1 VNAPLKNFNQLCNSI
16 RERAIQEGLKQK
28 QPKNLLAR
36 WQKLLTVILEV
47 ELAMHR
53 VRSALNLLKTIPS
66 EGTLNM
72 FSMSE
77 GAWIDYQYATWSFW
91 MCSLLDKEI
100 ELVSQVGQKLIKP
113 NNPQYKEIV
122 RPFVESLVSKKDKV
136 GKIRH
141 PLAHKG
147 EGGTLEAVIETDL
160 WKNFAII
167 PSPVD
172 FNEMLASCVP
182 YHMRW
187 YFFLHGGSTRIIA
200 EIEQISEEIYKRID
214 WDDV

>member
-1 VNAPLKNFNQLCNSI
+1 MPLKNFNQLCNSI
-16 RERAIQEGLKQK
+16 REGAIRDLRQK
-28 QPKNLLAR
+28 RPKSQLVK
-36 WQKLLTVILEV
+36 WQKLLTAIV
-47 ELAMHR
+47 ETELTLHR
-53 VRSALNLLKTIPS
+53 VRSALKLLKTAPS
-66 EGTLNM
+66 KDTLNM

-77 GAWIDYQYATWSFW
+77 GAWIDYQYTTWSFW

-113 NNPQYKEIV
+113 NNSQYKDIV
-122 RPFVESLVSKKDKV
+122 RPLVKSLVSQKDKV

-147 EGGTLEAVIETDL
+147 EGGTIEAVMTTEL

-182 YHMRW
+182 YHMKW
-187 YFFLHGGSTRIIA
+187 HYFLHGVSVKIIA
-200 EIEQISEEIYKRID
+200 EIERTSEELYKRID
-214 WDDV
+214 WNNV

>member
-1 VNAPLKNFNQLCNSI
+1 VDAPLNNFNQLCNSI
-16 RERAIQEGLKQK
+16 RKVAIRDLKQK
-28 QPKNLLAR
+28 HPKG
-36 WQKLLTVILEV
+36 QLTKWRELITAIWET

-53 VRSALNLLKTIPS
+53 VRGALNLLKTLPPK
-66 EGTLNM
+66 ETLNL

-77 GAWIDYQYATWSFW
+77 GAWIDYHYTTWSFW

-100 ELVSQVGQKLIKP
+100 ELVSQVAQKLIKP
-113 NNPQYKEIV
+113 SNSQYKEIE
-122 RPFVESLVSKKDKV
+122 RPLLESLVSQKDKV

-147 EGGTLEAVIETDL
+147 KGGTIEAVIKTDL
-160 WKNFAII
+160 WKSFAII

-172 FNEMLASCVP
+172 FNQMLASYVP

-187 YFFLHGGSTRIIA
+187 HYFLHQVSMAVLA
-200 EIEQISEEIYKRID
+200 EIERICGELAQHID
-214 WDDV
+214 WDNI

>member
-1 VNAPLKNFNQLCNSI
+1 MNAPLNNFNQLCNSV
-16 RERAIQEGLKQK
+16 RERAAQDIKESRPDNQLVK
-28 QPKNLLAR
+28 
-36 WQKLLTVILEV
+36 WQKLLTAIVET

-53 VRSALNLLKTIPS
+53 VRSSLSLLKTIPS
-66 EGTLNM
+66 KETLDI

-100 ELVSQVGQKLIKP
+100 ELVSQVSQKLIKP
-113 NNPQYKEIV
+113 NNPQYREIE
-122 RPFVESLVSKKDKV
+122 RPLLGSLVSQKDKV

-147 EGGTLEAVIETDL
+147 KGGVIEAVINTDL
-160 WKNFAII
+160 WKNFII
-167 PSPVD
+167 LASPID
-172 FNEMLASCVP
+172 FNQIFASLVP

-187 YFFLHGGSTRIIA
+187 LYFLNQVSNAALA
-200 EIEQISEEIYKRID
+200 EMERVCGELNQRID
-214 WDDV
+214 WDNI

>member
-1 VNAPLKNFNQLCNSI
+1 MREKAIRDIKQNRPDNQL
-16 RERAIQEGLKQK
+16 AK
-28 QPKNLLAR
+28 
-36 WQKLLTVILEV
+36 WQKLLTAIWET
-47 ELAMHR
+47 ELAIHR
-53 VRSALNLLKTIPS
+53 IRCALNLLKTLPPK
-66 EGTLNM
+66 ETLNM

-113 NNPQYKEIV
+113 KNLQHKNIV
-122 RPFVESLVSKKDKV
+122 RPLIDSLVSQKDKV
-136 GKIRH
+136 GKIRN

-147 EGGTLEAVIETDL
+147 EGGTIEEVIKTDL
-160 WKNFAII
+160 WENFAII

-172 FNEMLASCVP
+172 FNEILASLVP

-187 YFFLHGGSTRIIA
+187 HYFLYQVSNTVLVELERVCGELTQH
-200 EIEQISEEIYKRID
+200 ID
-214 WDDV
+214 WDSI